1 MTNSNNLLFQNEMQ
15 EILSLMAKEKSLPS
29 LIQSILERITGSGDA
44 ETGIILSVTEN
55 KVSDISLISAN
66 SKLKKKEEIEPEI
79 KKDFEFIVKWIETNK
94 KSYIGKKDKDNL
106 AFNMTRYLKS
116 GNILI
121 TPCYFDNVLNAVI
134 ILGKNNADYALNDVF
149 VVEQYAAL
157 LAFAINSFQTRELN
171 KALEDGLLQSQK
183 LETIGKLASGMAHD
197 FSNLL
202 SSIFGSLNILKKRVA
217 PNEEVFK
224 LLDNIESCS
233 IRARDL
239 TRGLLSYGK
248 PTAKRKEKVSLN
260 NLLEDISKVIVQTF
274 PNKIKFNNKVK
285 KNLFNVL
292 GNGTELYQVLLNLC
306 VNAKEAMEGAGM
318 LTLSAEN
325 ITIDDSNNYQYPYLN
340 KGDYVYLYVE
350 DTGSGIEEANIQ
362 KIFDPYF
369 STKKKETGS
378 GSGLGLYV
386 TYGIIKAHDGFIN
399 AESEIGQGTK
409 FNVYLPSY
417 RQFEKHTGKPSEKI
431 IMLADDEVML
441 RDLLAELLE
450 SSGYSVI
457 RVGSGVEAL
466 KVLTEEIK
474 IDLLIIDYNMPEMN
488 GLDTIK
494 KIRELKFSFPII
506 LSTGSLME
514 SKITDPEKLGIDR
527 LQFKPYE
534 FEQMLATIQEL
545 LGG

>member
-1 MTNSNNLLFQNEMQ
+1 MTNSNDLLFQNEMQ
-15 EILSLMAKEKSLPS
+15 EILSLMAKEKSLPV
-29 LIQSILERITGSGDA
+29 LVQLILERIISSGDN
-44 ETGIILSVTEN
+44 ETGLILSVDDK
-55 KVSDISLISAN
+55 KVNDICLVSVNDKI
-66 SKLKKKEEIEPEI
+66 KKKEEIEQDI

-106 AFNMTRYLKS
+106 AFNMTRYLKC

-121 TPCYFDNVLNAVI
+121 TPCFFDSSLNAVI
-134 ILGKNNADYALNDVF
+134 ILGKNNSEYDIKEVYLI
-149 VVEQYAAL
+149 ELYAAL
-157 LAFAINSFQTRELN
+157 LAFAINSFETKELN
-171 KALEDGLLQSQK
+171 TALEAGLLQSQK

-274 PNKIKFNNKVK
+274 PNKIKFDNKIK
-285 KNLFNVL
+285 KNLYNVL
-292 GNGTELYQVLLNLC
+292 GNGTEIYQVLLNLC
-306 VNAKEAMEGAGM
+306 VNAKEAMDEKGI

-325 ITIDDSNNYQYPYLN
+325 ITIDDSNNYLYPFLN

-350 DTGSGIEEANIQ
+350 DSGSGIAEENIQ

-399 AESEIGQGTK
+399 VESELGQGTK
-409 FNVYLPSY
+409 FNVYFPSY
-417 RQFEKHTGKPSEKI
+417 RQYEKRTSKPSEKI

-494 KIRELKFSFPII
+494 KIRELNFSFPII

-514 SKITDPEKLGIDR
+514 SKIGAPEKLGIDR

>member
-1 MTNSNNLLFQNEMQ
+1 MAKSNNLIFRNELQ
-15 EILSLMAKEKSLPS
+15 ELLSLIANEKSVPV
-29 LIQSILERITGSGDA
+29 LIQSILDRIINYGDN
-44 ETGIILSVTEN
+44 ETGVILSVSEKKITDIALNSEN
-55 KVSDISLISAN
+55 KKIKA
-66 SKLKKKEEIEPEI
+66 KKEIESEV
-79 KKDFEFIVKWIETNK
+79 KKDFEFIVKWLESNK
-94 KSYIGKKDKDNL
+94 KSYKGKADTDNL
-106 AFNMTRYLKS
+106 AFNMTRYLKCGS
-116 GNILI
+116 ILI
-121 TPCYFDNVLNAVI
+121 TPCNFNNVLNAVI
-134 ILGKNNADYALNDVF
+134 ILGKNELEYEESEIF
-149 VVEQYAAL
+149 VIEQYAAL
-157 LAFAINSFQTRELN
+157 LSFAISSIQTSELN
-171 KALEDGLLQSQK
+171 SALEAGLLQSQK

-202 SSIFGSLNILKKRVA
+202 SSIFGSLNILKKRVT
-217 PNEEVFK
+217 PNEEVYK

-260 NLLEDISKVIVQTF
+260 NLLEDISKVINQTF
-274 PNKIKFNNKVK
+274 PSKIRFNNKIKS
-285 KNLFNVL
+285 NLFNIL
-292 GNGTELYQVLLNLC
+292 GNGTEIYQVLLNLC
-306 VNAKEAMEGAGM
+306 VNAKEAIGEEGM

-325 ITIDDSNNYQYPYLN
+325 ITINNSNNYLYPHLN
-340 KGDYVYLYVE
+340 KGDYVYLFVE
-350 DTGSGIEEANIQ
+350 DTGSGIAEENIQ

-399 AESEIGQGTK
+399 VESELGQGTK
-409 FNVYLPSY
+409 FNVFLPSY
-417 RQFEKHTGKPSEKI
+417 KQYEKAAAGTNEKI
-431 IMLADDEVML
+431 IMLADDEIML

-474 IDLLIIDYNMPEMN
+474 IDLLIIDYNMPEMT
-488 GLDTIK
+488 GLETIQ
-494 KIRELKFSFPII
+494 KIKELKLTFPII

-514 SKITDPEKLGIDR
+514 SKQADFEKQGVDR
-527 LQFKPYE
+527 LQSKPYE

-545 LGG
+545 LGA